1 VGKEGL
7 ERVDDIQFGPN
18 ATSSCEKKVTRQPV
32 ILPNNLTFHDIKYWL
47 GAMEQTIIGCEW
59 VNKGLERV
67 DDGRSGP
74 NATKSCEKKV
84 TQQPVITQISH
95 LS

>member
-1 VGKEGL
+1 LLGGNEADHYRARVGKEGL

-47 GAMEQTIIGCEW
+47 GAMEQTIIGREW
-59 VNKGLERV
+59 VTECN
-67 DDGRSGP
+67 
-74 NATKSCEKKV
+74 
-84 TQQPVITQISH
+84 IIM
-95 LS
+95 